1 MTGSVEDPDPTA
13 GRLTALL
20 IDASTEAVS
29 AAGGHAGGVYLRSRT
44 PGLLRLAV
52 LSGLPGPLFRPWWRL
67 HVDRPFPVADAYR
80 LGVQVV
86 LPNATE
92 TMRRYPQFAAGLPFQ
107 FGSLYVPVIG
117 GSTTFGVL
125 AVLRP
130 AVTDAAEVLAGRDRM
145 VRLAQE
151 LGEALR
157 DLEDG
162 KPDQVAWEGE
172 PVCLR
177 PPTAS
182 ASVGRAGRF
191 AWDPAS
197 AGITLDEDLHTL
209 LGLPPSEFAGTVEAF
224 AEAVAPSD
232 THRILATLRDTAA
245 GRPPALP
252 LYLRDKDG
260 ALRLLDLWN
269 AYEPPAAPAVR
280 GVVVAPGPAPTA
292 DSAADLLPD
301 GVFCVDR
308 LGLVVYANPRAAELL
323 GRPRAELVGR
333 DLWEA
338 VPWLAR
344 PDFEDHLR
352 AALLTPDPV
361 HFHLVRPPTREPEPR
376 PAAQDNGAL
385 RSAQGTGSP
394 RSEREDAPPRAD
406 QNDAPPRANRDD
418 APPRS
423 DQDDPPPRADREDA
437 PPRAEQDDPP
447 PQADRDDAPPRSDQ
461 DDAPPGADR
470 EDAPPRANQEHVPPR
485 SARDSGPQQS
495 ARHAES
501 PQPARHAE
509 SPPAADTQPPRPA
522 PDAATPP
529 HAHHPGPPPTGQA
542 TQPSPPARH
551 AEPPPPAGDAQPP
564 PPAQDTEPAPQPYE
578 GDWLALSVHPGP
590 DRLTCTVRPASRVA
604 GSPAAQETA
613 EGASPLA
620 PLYRPIALA
629 IALTEAATA
638 RQVSAVVMR
647 ELLPA
652 FGGRRLAIYLLQE
665 RHLYLEWEAGFPQG
679 FLAPFDGVDMGTH
692 LPGVE
697 TLTTGRPL
705 FFDSMEELTAAY
717 PGIALDATE
726 GARAFLP
733 LIASGRPVG
742 SCILGFD
749 RPRSFSTEERT
760 VLTALAGLIA
770 HAMEKAQRYE
780 SETVLARGLQQAL
793 LPRRLSAH
801 PQLETAGRYLPGTA
815 GMEVGGDWYDV
826 VESGDGL
833 ALVIG
838 DVQGHGVQAAATM
851 GQLRSAVRAFALG
864 DRPPDEVMRSTN
876 HLLIDL
882 DPGLFASCCYIRL
895 DPATGVARAARAGHP
910 PPLLRSAD
918 GRTRVLDLPGG
929 VVLGVAPRARYP
941 VTELQMEPG
950 AILALYTDGLVERPG
965 SDIDEGITAL
975 RVALAKAGAPAA
987 RPGSRF
993 LAGVADRLTATA
1005 RHALDR
1011 PDDIALLLATRRAA
1025 PSGSP

>member
-1 MTGSVEDPDPTA
+1 MTGSAEDAHPTA
-13 GRLTALL
+13 GRLAALL
-20 IDASTEAVS
+20 IDASTEAIS

-67 HVDRPFPVADAYR
+67 HFDRPFPVADAYR

-107 FGSLYVPVIG
+107 FGSLYVPVVA
-117 GSTTFGVL
+117 GSSTYGVL
-125 AVLRP
+125 TVLRP
-130 AVTDAAEVLAGRDRM
+130 AVTDAAEVLSGRDRV

-157 DLEDG
+157 ALEDG
-162 KPDQVAWEGE
+162 DPDQVAWDGE

-182 ASVGRAGRF
+182 TSVGRHGRF
-191 AWDPAS
+191 AWDPET

-209 LGLPPSEFAGTVEAF
+209 LGVPPSEFAGTVEAF

-232 THRILATLRDTAA
+232 AHRILASLRDTAA

-252 LYLRDKDG
+252 LYLRDADG

-361 HFHLVRPPTREPEPR
+361 HFHLARPPEQEPEPR
-376 PAAQDNGAL
+376 PTLRDTGTPGSVAGMGAPGPV
-385 RSAQGTGSP
+385 ADTGTPPAGWDAGPPRPGWDPGSP
-394 RSEREDAPPRAD
+394 P
-406 QNDAPPRANRDD
+406 
-418 APPRS
+418 
-423 DQDDPPPRADREDA
+423 
-437 PPRAEQDDPP
+437 
-447 PQADRDDAPPRSDQ
+447 
-461 DDAPPGADR
+461 
-470 EDAPPRANQEHVPPR
+470 
-485 SARDSGPQQS
+485 
-495 ARHAES
+495 
-501 PQPARHAE
+501 
-509 SPPAADTQPPRPA
+509 PA
-522 PDAATPP
+522 PDAAESGSAGDAGPPTFAADAAPTTPARDAGAP
-529 HAHHPGPPPTGQA
+529 LPARHTEPSPPTPDTAPPTPAPDAGAPPLTPDTGSPPPAHHA
-542 TQPSPPARH
+542 EPSPPAPAATPPPVQPPPARNTRPPTPTPRPESP
-551 AEPPPPAGDAQPP
+551 APNATAPPSSPSRPTEPPPPPRPSDP
-564 PPAQDTEPAPQPYE
+564 EPDPRSYE
-578 GDWLALSVHPGP
+578 GDWLAVSVHPGP
-590 DRLTCTVRPASRVA
+590 DRLTCTVRPATRVA
-604 GSPAAQETA
+604 DSPAGQEGGKA
-613 EGASPLA
+613 GGSPLA

-629 IALTEAATA
+629 IALTEAVTA

-665 RHLYLEWEAGFPQG
+665 RHLYLEWETGFPKG
-679 FLAPFDGVDMGTH
+679 FLAPFEGVDLGAR

-705 FFDSMEELTAAY
+705 FFDSMEQLTAAY
-717 PGIALDATE
+717 PGIPLDAAE

-793 LPRRLSAH
+793 LPRRLAAH
-801 PQLETAGRYLPGTA
+801 PQLETTGRYLPGTA
-815 GMEVGGDWYDV
+815 GMDVGGDWYDV

-851 GQLRSAVRAFALG
+851 GQLRTAVRAFALG
-864 DRPPDEVMRSTN
+864 DRPPDEVMASTN

-910 PPLLRSAD
+910 PPLLRSPD

-941 VTELQMEPG
+941 VTELRVEPG

-965 SDIDEGITAL
+965 SDIDEGISAL
-975 RVALAKAGAPAA
+975 RVALARAGAPAA

-993 LAGVADRLTATA
+993 LAGVADRLTAKA

-1025 PSGSP
+1025 PTKSL

>member
-1 MTGSVEDPDPTA
+1 MTGSVEDAHPTA

-20 IDASTEAVS
+20 IDASTEAIS

-67 HVDRPFPVADAYR
+67 HADRPFPVADAYR

-107 FGSLYVPVIG
+107 FGSLYVPVVG
-117 GSTTFGVL
+117 GSTTYGVL
-125 AVLRP
+125 TVLRP
-130 AVTDAAEVLAGRDRM
+130 AVTDAAEVLAEHDRV

-151 LGEALR
+151 LGAALR
-157 DLEDG
+157 GLEVAN
-162 KPDQVAWEGE
+162 PDQVAWDGE

-182 ASVGRAGRF
+182 TSLGRAGRF
-191 AWDPAS
+191 AWDPETA
-197 AGITLDEDLHTL
+197 AITLDEDLHTL
-209 LGLPPSEFAGTVEAF
+209 LGMPPSEFPGTVEAF
-224 AEAVAPSD
+224 AEAVAPTD
-232 THRILATLRDTAA
+232 AHRILATLRDTAV

-252 LYLRDKDG
+252 LYLRAEDG

-280 GVVVAPGPAPTA
+280 GVVVAPGPGPTA

-308 LGLVVYANPRAAELL
+308 LGLVVYANPRAAQLL

-333 DLWEA
+333 DLWES
-338 VPWLAR
+338 VPWLRR

-361 HFHLVRPPTREPEPR
+361 HFHLVRPSARESETVPP
-376 PAAQDNGAL
+376 AQD
-385 RSAQGTGSP
+385 TGSP
-394 RSEREDAPPRAD
+394 RSARDAESPPSARDSVPPRFARESETV
-406 QNDAPPRANRDD
+406 PPA
-418 APPRS
+418 
-423 DQDDPPPRADREDA
+423 QDTG
-437 PPRAEQDDPP
+437 
-447 PQADRDDAPPRSDQ
+447 S
-461 DDAPPGADR
+461 
-470 EDAPPRANQEHVPPR
+470 PR
-485 SARDSGPQQS
+485 SARDAEPPPS
-495 ARHAES
+495 ALTAQDGESPLTAQNTRPPRSAQDAES
-501 PQPARHAE
+501 PQSAPNTRPPPSAQDAE
-509 SPPAADTQPPRPA
+509 S
-522 PDAATPP
+522 
-529 HAHHPGPPPTGQA
+529 
-542 TQPSPPARH
+542 
-551 AEPPPPAGDAQPP
+551 AQR
-564 PPAQDTEPAPQPYE
+564 PYE

-590 DRLTCTVRPASRVA
+590 DRLTCTVRPASRVKD
-604 GSPAAQETA
+604 SPEGQENA
-613 EGASPLA
+613 ELSETGMSALA

-629 IALTEAATA
+629 IALTEAGTA

-665 RHLYLEWEAGFPQG
+665 RHLYLEWETGFPKG
-679 FLAPFDGVDMGTH
+679 FLSPFDGVDLGTH

-705 FFDSMEELTAAY
+705 FFDSMEQLTAAY
-717 PGIALDATE
+717 PGIPLDATE

-733 LIASGRPVG
+733 LIASGRAVG

-780 SETVLARGLQQAL
+780 SETALARGLQQAL
-793 LPRRLSAH
+793 LPRRLAAH
-801 PQLETAGRYLPGTA
+801 PQLETTGRYLPGTA

-864 DRPPDEVMRSTN
+864 DRPPDEVMSSTN
-876 HLLIDL
+876 HLLTDL

-910 PPLLRSAD
+910 PPLLRSPD

-929 VVLGVAPRARYP
+929 VVLGVDPRARYP

-987 RPGSRF
+987 RPGGRF

-1011 PDDIALLLATRRAA
+1011 PDDIALLLATRRTA
-1025 PSGSP
+1025 PPPRPH